1 MEDPAPVEVAPEAV
15 ATEESASSAEDK
27 TPVETPTDDDSEGM
41 TAIKAIEDPVPE
53 DVAAIVDLRR
63 SPSSEDQ
70 TPVEI
75 VMTSETAIPEGMAAT
90 EPIEEPISAEV
101 ASSDEVTSGTT
112 TDDGTTAM
120 EDASTIKD
128 PMPVEVAVEETA
140 KEESAASD
148 EIPSDDQT
156 PEEIASSNETT
167 TGDDPDGITAIE
179 VIEDIFESAQENEA
193 IPAEADAPVP

>member
-1 MEDPAPVEVAPEAV
+1 MG
-15 ATEESASSAEDK
+15 
-27 TPVETPTDDDSEGM
+27 EGM

-53 DVAAIVDLRR
+53 EVAAIVDLRT

-75 VMTSETAIPEGMAAT
+75 VMTSETAIPEGMTAK

-101 ASSDEVTSGTT
+101 ASSDGVTSGTT
-112 TDDGTTAM
+112 TDDGMTAM
-120 EDASTIKD
+120 EEASTIED
-128 PMPVEVAVEETA
+128 PMPVDVAAEETA
-140 KEESAASD
+140 KEESASSD
-148 EIPSDDQT
+148 ELPSDDQT

-167 TGDDPDGITAIE
+167 TDDDPDGITAIE

>member
-1 MEDPAPVEVAPEAV
+1 M
-15 ATEESASSAEDK
+15 
-27 TPVETPTDDDSEGM
+27 G
-41 TAIKAIEDPVPE
+41 IAIEDPMPE
-53 DVAAIVDLRR
+53 EVAAIVDLRR

-120 EDASTIKD
+120 EEASTIED
-128 PMPVEVAVEETA
+128 PMPVDVAAEETT
-140 KEESAASD
+140 KEESASSD
-148 EIPSDDQT
+148 
-156 PEEIASSNETT
+156 
-167 TGDDPDGITAIE
+167 
-179 VIEDIFESAQENEA
+179 
-193 IPAEADAPVP
+193 